1 MKKQYESPVFEQLEA
16 QTDEYCQG
24 GPSSVNDDSFINNG
38 GEADDILG

>member
-1 MKKQYESPVFEQLEA
+1 MKKQYESPVFEQFKA

-24 GPSSVNDDSFINNG
+24 GPSSVDDSFVNNS